1 MAKHTDPNNGDQ
13 MEITVAFMLRKT
25 IVQDSVSMMEKFPN
39 HPLWQNDIFSNQ
51 MFLEYKE

>member
-1 MAKHTDPNNGDQ
+1 MGIKWK
-13 MEITVAFMLRKT
+13 ITVSAKACFQLLFMLRKT
-25 IVQDSVSMMEKFPN
+25 IIQDSVSMMEKFPN